1 MLLYGQEN
9 QQNCYIARL
18 VVRREVKLT
27 SLGRT
32 QPIFRCALSRL
43 TWMGTTKKWTGTSKK
58 FRPALCAG
66 ILCPS
71 TFKLFPAPLGAT
83 QYYCDF
89 VFLFHCNSVRIF
101 IAFQTERYIDRKS
114 QIFIPRISQQY
125 LVWEKVVRL
134 PHIKWKKFVMFRRF
148 GTVRA

>member
-43 TWMGTTKKWTGTSKK
+43 TWMGTTKKVEGHIKK
-58 FRPALCAG
+58 VSAGALRRH
-66 ILCPS
+66 
-71 TFKLFPAPLGAT
+71 FMPLHFQIVSGAT
-83 QYYCDF
+83 G
-89 VFLFHCNSVRIF
+89 
-101 IAFQTERYIDRKS
+101 RYSI
-114 QIFIPRISQQY
+114 
-125 LVWEKVVRL
+125 
-134 PHIKWKKFVMFRRF
+134 
-148 GTVRA
+148 

>member
-18 VVRREVKLT
+18 VVRREVKLS

-43 TWMGTTKKWTGTSKK
+43 TWMGTTKKWKGTSKK

-89 VFLFHCNSVRIF
+89 VFLFHCNSTLYVSLSLFRLRDIL
-101 IAFQTERYIDRKS
+101 IENRKFS
-114 QIFIPRISQQY
+114 YPEFRNNI
-125 LVWEKVVRL
+125 WCEK
-134 PHIKWKKFVMFRRF
+134 KW
-148 GTVRA
+148 